1 MPANAPPLRF
11 LNQQVL
17 QAATVFSDDVGPRAL
32 DPSTLD
38 NPRIVDDMRHG
49 YD

>member
-11 LNQQVL
+11 LNPQVL
-17 QAATVFSDDVGPRAL
+17 QASTVFSGDIGPRTL
-32 DPSTLD
+32 EPSTLD
-38 NPRIVDDMRHG
+38 NPLIVEDMRHG